1 MKNNYLKSTKTIICY
16 LLVFMS
22 FKLSA
27 QWTQTT
33 FTASNNPSISSIVND
48 GVNIYVGTN
57 GYFFGNNGGDGM
69 FKTSNGGNTWTQINN
84 GLGSEKEIYGMIT
97 IGNSVLA
104 SNYVSTYKTI
114 NQGTNW
120 VQTSNSL
127 DRATF
132 AKKDTIVFERYG
144 NYILKSTDYGAT
156 WTSIYNSQLSTQSS
170 SHWGIGICVK
180 DSSIYA
186 AEDYGLVISHDMGA
200 TWTSTGNF
208 AEVFYTIIAVDT
220 VVFAATLLD
229 GIYKSNDKGITWSKL
244 TNFANANGINTAIY
258 SDSTSIY
265 VLDYDKIYRSTD
277 LGASWT
283 SFINPSNNLWLT
295 AISSFSN
302 ELYVGT
308 TNGQIWKI
316 GKNFPNVSFNN
327 PSCFG
332 NSNGSI
338 NVTSPGNGVAPFQY
352 SINNGVSYQSSN
364 TFTALAAGSY
374 SIIVKDANN
383 VLSPLQLAVIVAPP
397 ILNTLA
403 TIVNATCGISN
414 GQITTTVTGG
424 VGPYAYAWSNGN
436 NTDNLINVA
445 SGVYTLAVTDLNSCV
460 KSLTC
465 AVNTNPIANAIPIC
479 AISADSLSTH
489 NIVVWEKTNI
499 PSTIDTFWVFRETSS
514 NVFSKIG
521 SVSNDSISEFHDYS
535 ANPNATSYK
544 YKIGAINTC
553 GDTTSALSNFHNTI
567 HLQYLGL
574 GNLLW
579 SLYNIEN
586 SGNPVNFYIV
596 NRDDLGNGNFVPIS
610 STIPGSNTSFTD
622 VNYTNFPN
630 AKYRVDVNWNITCNS
645 TQKMY
650 STIKSNIISI
660 AVTGANEMEIA
671 NNFQVYPN
679 PFKSETTI
687 QFAEEQNN
695 TLVKV
700 IDILGKEITRFN
712 VNGKKHVFY
721 NDNLE
726 AGIYFFHLIDNNKS
740 SAYRKII
747 VE

>member
-1 MKNNYLKSTKTIICY
+1 MKKIILKATKTIICY
-16 LLVFMS
+16 LHVFMS

-33 FTASNNPSISSIVND
+33 FTASNNPSISSIVTD
-48 GVNIYVGTN
+48 GINIYASTYGAS
-57 GYFFGNNGGDGM
+57 GI
-69 FKTSNGGNTWTQINN
+69 FKSSNGGNSWTAINN
-84 GLGSEKEIYGMIT
+84 GLSGLDITDIISVGSV
-97 IGNSVLA
+97 VLE
-104 SNYVSTYKTI
+104 SDDYNTKKSI
-114 NQGTNW
+114 NQGANWLIVSGYNTNKA
-120 VQTSNSL
+120 S
-127 DRATF
+127 F
-132 AKKDTIVFERYG
+132 AKKDSLVFARGESNITKSVDYG
-144 NYILKSTDYGAT
+144 NTWANVYGLQFNQIFGKVGIYVQDST
-156 WTSIYNSQLSTQSS
+156 
-170 SHWGIGICVK
+170 
-180 DSSIYA
+180 IYA
-186 AEDYGLVISHDMGA
+186 AGENFDLLISHNLGT
-200 TWTSTGNF
+200 TWANTGIFTSGGGSDNVHSITC
-208 AEVFYTIIAVDT
+208 IDT
-220 VVFAATLLD
+220 VVFASNVGD
-229 GIYKSNDKGITWSKL
+229 GICKSNDKGLTWNL
-244 TNFANANGINTAIY
+244 LANSSNLFCGTMIK
-258 SDSTSIY
+258 DSTALLIQSFGVGGI
-265 VLDYDKIYRSTD
+265 LRSTD
-277 LGASWT
+277 MGASWT
-283 SFINPSNNLWLT
+283 TIFNKSNVRSISIINT
-295 AISSFSN
+295 EIF
-302 ELYVGT
+302 VGT
-308 TNGQIWKI
+308 EDGQIWKSSKI
-316 GKNFPNVSFNN
+316 FPDVSFTNMN
-327 PSCFG
+327 CSG
-332 NSNGSI
+332 DSTGSI
-338 NVTSPGNGVAPFQY
+338 TITSPGNGAAPFQY
-352 SINNGVSYQSSN
+352 SIDNGVSYQSSN
-364 TFTALAAGSY
+364 TFTSLAAGSY

-383 VLSPLQLAVIVAPP
+383 VLSQLQLAQLVAPP
-397 ILNTLA
+397 LLNTPS
-403 TIVNATCGISN
+403 TIVNATCGMSN
-414 GQITTTVTGG
+414 GQITTTGTGG

-436 NTDNLINVA
+436 NTSNLINVA
-445 SGVYTLAVTDLNSCV
+445 SGVYTLAVTDFNSCV
-460 KSLTC
+460 KTLTF

-489 NIVVWEKTNI
+489 NIVIWEKTSL

-521 SVSNDSISEFHDYS
+521 KVSNDSISEFHDYS

-687 QFAEEQNN
+687 QFANEQKN

-700 IDILGKEITRFN
+700 LDILGKEITHIN

-726 AGIYFFHLIDNNKS
+726 AGIYFFQLIDNNKS
-740 SAYRKII
+740 SAYRKVI